1 MNTVYFLVQQTMFF
15 SIPLLIVA
23 LGGMFSERSGVVNI
37 ALEGIMIMG
46 AFSSILFINI
56 VQSSGAALPPQLLL
70 LLAVLIAAAVGVLV
84 SIAHAYASINMKADQ
99 VISGTAI
106 NMFAPAFAIF
116 AARMIRSVQQIPF
129 SNTFRITKVPVLGDI
144 PVLGPLLFQNT
155 YITTYLGF
163 AVLAVSAVVLY
174 KTRFGLRLRACGEHP
189 QAADSVGVNVY
200 RMRYAGVAISG
211 ALDKIEAIP
220 GCSVSLTQEAFFRQV
235 NDIGIAVIGQTGN
248 LAPADKKMYALRDV
262 TATVSCIPLIASSIM
277 SKKLASGADCIL
289 LDVKTGNGAFMK
301 TLEDSIALAKAMV
314 DIGEHN
320 GRRTAALITDM
331 DTPLGRNIGNSLEV
345 IEAVETLRGKGPAD
359 LTEVCLSLA
368 SGMLWLAGRGG
379 AAACRAMA
387 DDALRSGAALA
398 KLRAMVAA
406 QGGDP
411 AVIDDPSGFPAA
423 AYEHDVVCMQDGWL
437 YATDTEKIGI
447 AAVLLGAGR
456 ETKESVI
463 DPAAGIRLLKK
474 AGDPV
479 KKGDVLARL
488 YAGDAAK
495 FAAAEEKF
503 HSALTF
509 AARRPQLPALV
520 LARVDKDGVTRF

>member
-23 LGGMFSERSGVVNI
+23 LGGMFSARSGVVDI

-84 SIAHAYASINMKADQ
+84 SMAHAYASINMKADQ

-200 RMRYAGVAISG
+200 RMRYAGVANATVAG
-211 ALDKIEAIP
+211 YGFLALAVLIFGQWRPSRILFA
-220 GCSVSLTQEAFFRQV
+220 AFFF
-235 NDIGIAVIGQTGN
+235 G
-248 LAPADKKMYALRDV
+248 L
-262 TATVSCIPLIASSIM
+262 
-277 SKKLASGADCIL
+277 
-289 LDVKTGNGAFMK
+289 MK
-301 TLEDSIALAKAMV
+301 TVASAYSGIPFLANLGIPNDVYKMV
-314 DIGEHN
+314 PYVA
-320 GRRTAALITDM
+320 TLI
-331 DTPLGRNIGNSLEV
+331 
-345 IEAVETLRGKGPAD
+345 
-359 LTEVCLSLA
+359 
-368 SGMLWLAGRGG
+368 
-379 AAACRAMA
+379 
-387 DDALRSGAALA
+387 
-398 KLRAMVAA
+398 
-406 QGGDP
+406 
-411 AVIDDPSGFPAA
+411 
-423 AYEHDVVCMQDGWL
+423 
-437 YATDTEKIGI
+437 
-447 AAVLLGAGR
+447 
-456 ETKESVI
+456 
-463 DPAAGIRLLKK
+463 
-474 AGDPV
+474 
-479 KKGDVLARL
+479 VLAFTSKNSMAPR
-488 YAGDAAK
+488 
-495 FAAAEEKF
+495 AEGI
-503 HSALTF
+503 
-509 AARRPQLPALV
+509 PY
-520 LARVDKDGVTRF
+520 DKGSR